1 MEWLVKPGGKMN
13 MNKITWIIL
22 LSTALL
28 GRGIAANITITAG
41 AEPSSVAPGEEF
53 SYTIRV
59 QSDSLGHLPEP
70 TLPPLD
76 NFTILSG
83 PNKSQSFQFINGRM
97 SGELIYSYSLRAA
110 SAGRFTIQPATIK
123 VDGQEVKSEA
133 VTVTVAQTPSTNIP
147 APMKN
152 ENIPRPSTSN
162 EQLRQALEGKLFLR
176 AEVDNKTPYVG
187 QPVVVAYTLYAKKG
201 LPLVT
206 WGVSQPLPQFK
217 AFLKEDLYNTERL
230 TFHDVKLG
238 SEAYQAALVKKI
250 ILVPTK
256 TGKTMVDN
264 LNLVVG
270 LNVQSS
276 ERRRS
281 RRSFEDPFFDDFF
294 FDPFG
299 RQAEQVTVPS
309 SVIELN
315 VQNLPSPLPADFTG
329 TVGDYTFTVKL
340 DRNSATMDDL
350 VTLSLSLSGKG
361 AVESALE
368 PKIPSIEGFEVY
380 ETKARVDKK
389 ITADTLGGTKNFDI
403 VLRPQKT
410 GEMEIPPISY
420 TLFNPEKKE
429 YVTLKSSPIK
439 LTITPG
445 TAKTPLVIA
454 GQSPGIS
461 SSGGTIVEI
470 NADINY
476 IKSGERIGM
485 KSIRPLILSGWF
497 LELHLL
503 PPLLL
508 AVAYYIRR
516 RREALEGNM
525 GLVRRLRARGVA
537 GRRLKTAVAALS
549 RGDSNLFYTELA
561 SAIRGFFGDMLNRE
575 AHGLTIDSLAELL
588 RGCGI
593 SEENISPVRS
603 LLEEADSVRYSPSI
617 HTTEDMRAHYEQA
630 FRIIQEFRKKL

>member
-1 MEWLVKPGGKMN
+1 MNWSVNASGKMN
-13 MNKITWIIL
+13 TNKITWIIL
-22 LSTALL
+22 LFMALL
-28 GRGIAANITITAG
+28 GRVMAADITITAS

-53 SYTIRV
+53 SYTVRV
-59 QSDSLGHLPEP
+59 QSESLGNLPEP

-76 NFTILSG
+76 NFAILSG

-110 SAGRFTIQPATIK
+110 SAGTFTIPPATIM
-123 VDGQEVKSEA
+123 VNGQEVKSEA
-133 VTVTVAQTPSTNIP
+133 VTVTVSQTPSTNIP

-152 ENIPRPSTSN
+152 ENIPRPGTSN
-162 EQLRQALEGKLFLR
+162 EQLRNALEGKLFLR

-187 QPVVVAYTLYAKKG
+187 QPVVVSYTLYAKKG
-201 LPLVT
+201 LPLVS
-206 WGVSQPLPQFK
+206 WGLSEPLPQYK
-217 AFLKEDLYNTERL
+217 AFLKKELYNTERL
-230 TFHDVKLG
+230 TFRDVKLG
-238 SEAYQAALVKKI
+238 SETYQAALVKKI

-256 TGKTMVDN
+256 SGKTMVDN

-276 ERRRS
+276 GHRRPRGF
-281 RRSFEDPFFDDFF
+281 FEDPFFNDSM
-294 FDPFG
+294 FDLFG
-299 RQAEQVTVPS
+299 QRAEQVTVPS
-309 SVIELN
+309 SVIELD

-329 TVGDYTFTVKL
+329 TVGDYNFTAKL

-350 VTLSLSLSGKG
+350 VTLNLSLSGKG

-368 PKIPSIEGFEVY
+368 PKLPPIEGFEVY

-429 YVTLKSSPIK
+429 YATLKSAPIK

-454 GQSPGIS
+454 GQSPGMS
-461 SSGGTIVEI
+461 SSGGSIIEI

-476 IKSGERIGM
+476 IKGGEGIIM
-485 KSIRPLILSGWF
+485 KSIHPLILRGWF

-508 AVAYYIRR
+508 ALAFFIKR

-525 GLVRRLRARGVA
+525 GLARRLRARGLA

-549 RGDSNLFYTELA
+549 SNDCNLFYTELA
-561 SAIRGFFGDMLNRE
+561 SALRGFFGDMLNRE

-588 RGCGI
+588 RGRGI
-593 SEENISPVRS
+593 SESDISPVCS
-603 LLEEADSVRYSPSI
+603 LLEEADSICYSPSR

-630 FRIIQEFRKKL
+630 FQIIQEFRKKL